1 MKIARLSVLILLAGT
16 VSLSSC
22 KKKGCTDEAAVNYNT
37 SAKKDDGTCNFKPVI
52 TVVGANPVNVSVGST
67 YTDAGATAFVKNE
80 GAVEVTTDLSQV
92 NTSEAGEFTVTYSAS
107 NTHGT
112 TTATRLVK
120 VVLGQST
127 YMGNYTIENTCN
139 AVDFPHVAAPQIVAG
154 ANSDQ
159 VLINNAFTAIG
170 GTIVM
175 NINGANVT
183 VPGTSIPIE
192 VLGQTVGTLDF
203 SGTGTM
209 NAAGTQIVMN
219 YDWTRTG
226 LIEGNGVCT
235 ITYNK

>member
-1 MKIARLSVLILLAGT
+1 MKITKWSILFLMAGA

-22 KKKGCTDEAAVNYNT
+22 KKKGCTDEAAVNFNEK
-37 SAKKDDGTCNFKPVI
+37 AKKDDGTCNFKPVI
-52 TVVGANPVNVSVGST
+52 TIVGANPVNVSVGST
-67 YTDAGATAFVKNE
+67 YTDGGATAFVKNE
-80 GAVEVTTDLSQV
+80 GAVDVTNDLSQV
-92 NTSEAGEFTVTYSAS
+92 NTAEAGEFTVTYSAS

-127 YMGNYTIENTCN
+127 YMGNYSVENTCN
-139 AVDFPHVAAPQIVAG
+139 ALDFPHIASPQVVAG
-154 ANSDQ
+154 ANNNQ
-159 VLINNAFTAIG
+159 VLINDAFTALG

-175 NINGANVT
+175 NINGATVT
-183 VPGTSIPIE
+183 VPATSIPIV
-192 VLGQTVGTLDF
+192 VLGQNAGTLDF

-209 NAAGTQIVMN
+209 NATGTQIVMN